1 MATSKGDGDGKVN
14 NVVDMFNPFE
24 PYMTVDGVLET
35 AGERGLS
42 TVLVLG
48 YTPDGKLYVSS
59 SGDMTRK
66 DALWI
71 IEMAKLVAVLG
82 EDDE

>member
-1 MATSKGDGDGKVN
+1 MAKNDG
-14 NVVDMFNPFE
+14 NVVNMFNPFE

-42 TVLVLG
+42 TVVVLG

-59 SGDMTRK
+59 SGDVTRR

-71 IEMAKLVAVLG
+71 IEMAKMEAILG
-82 EDDE
+82 EEE

>member
-1 MATSKGDGDGKVN
+1 MAKSDN

-24 PYMTVDGVLET
+24 PYMTVDTVLET

-42 TVLVLG
+42 TVMVLG

-59 SGDMTRK
+59 SGDVSRR
-66 DALWI
+66 DALWM
-71 IEMAKLVAVLG
+71 IEMAKVVAVLG
-82 EDDE
+82 EDE

>member
-1 MATSKGDGDGKVN
+1 MAKSDN
-14 NVVDMFNPFE
+14 NVVDMFNPYE
-24 PYMTVDGVLET
+24 PYMTVDTVLET

-42 TVLVLG
+42 TVMVLG

-59 SGDMTRK
+59 SGDVSRR
-66 DALWI
+66 DALWM
-71 IEMAKLVAVLG
+71 IEMAKVIAILG

>member
-1 MATSKGDGDGKVN
+1 MGWTMSKSES

-42 TVLVLG
+42 TVVVLG

-59 SGDMTRK
+59 SGDVTRR

-71 IEMAKLVAVLG
+71 IEMAKMAAILG
-82 EDDE
+82 EEE

>member
-1 MATSKGDGDGKVN
+1 MAKSDN

-24 PYMTVDGVLET
+24 PYMTVDTVLET

-42 TVLVLG
+42 TVMVLG

-59 SGDMTRK
+59 SGDVSRR
-66 DALWI
+66 DALWM
-71 IEMAKLVAVLG
+71 IEMAKVVAILG
-82 EDDE
+82 EDE

>member
-1 MATSKGDGDGKVN
+1 MSKSES

-42 TVLVLG
+42 TVVVLG

-59 SGDMTRK
+59 SGDVTRR

-71 IEMAKLVAVLG
+71 IEMAKMAAILG
-82 EDDE
+82 EEE

>member
-1 MATSKGDGDGKVN
+1 MAKSEN

-24 PYMTVDGVLET
+24 PYMTVDVVLET
-35 AGERGLS
+35 AAARGLS

-71 IEMAKLVAVLG
+71 TETAKLAVIVG
-82 EDDE
+82 EDE